1 MNSLFFWTFKD
12 MKKLYISSL
21 VLFVVVFLPH
31 QSFSQNPQ
39 DLIAGFIRSLIEMD
53 SPENSGKVN
62 DQELFSSVVIKR
74 FYSDRFFSP
83 TWSNGVVLPE
93 IAYEMRYEI
102 QQIKFDGLSP
112 TDYHLNAINALF
124 EKYERSKDSNNDFP
138 LADFAALDIL
148 LTDAYIIISSHLY
161 LGKVNPDNLKSEW
174 NIQRSAPEL
183 MIDRRLVE
191 AIANQNIRKSFEEL
205 YPSFTIYKRMRDGL
219 RFMYE
224 HHDRFDKKYIG
235 KWKKLKIDKSIKLG
249 DSHNQMDEIR
259 SRLQFW
265 NFVAQYFPAEEKV
278 YDSLMEQGIK
288 LLQKRHGL
296 EMDGVIGQGTIHA
309 LNQSPEDLIATA
321 KVNMERLRWLPANI
335 KDQELIL
342 VNTANYQ
349 LDFISKR
356 DTILSSKVIVGKS
369 YHSTPQFSAEMS
381 YLVFSPTWTVP
392 NSITRNE
399 IIPSIRRNPN
409 YLASKNM
416 NVITNSGAVVDPS
429 TIDWQKVNARN
440 FPYMIRQEPGEQN
453 SLGLVKFMF
462 PNKYS
467 VYIHDTPSRS
477 LFAREDR
484 ALSHGCIRIQKPT
497 ELAKLLLA
505 HDKQWTDE
513 KIRESMGLKRER
525 VVNLDR
531 KIPVVIFYLTYWTDT
546 TGQEFFRQDIY
557 NRDNEILKVLTEGPR
572 DKSRV

>member
-1 MNSLFFWTFKD
+1 
-12 MKKLYISSL
+12 
-21 VLFVVVFLPH
+21 
-31 QSFSQNPQ
+31 
-39 DLIAGFIRSLIEMD
+39 
-53 SPENSGKVN
+53 
-62 DQELFSSVVIKR
+62 
-74 FYSDRFFSP
+74 
-83 TWSNGVVLPE
+83 
-93 IAYEMRYEI
+93 
-102 QQIKFDGLSP
+102 
-112 TDYHLNAINALF
+112 LNAINVLF
-124 EKYERSKDSNNDFP
+124 EKYERSKDSDKDFTS
-138 LADFAALDIL
+138 ADFAALDIL

-161 LGKVNPDNLKSEW
+161 LGKVNPENLKAVW
-174 NIQRSAPEL
+174 NIQRSTPEL
-183 MIDRRLVE
+183 MIDKRLQE

-219 RFMYE
+219 RFMYD
-224 HHDRFDKKYIG
+224 HQKRFDAKFIG
-235 KWKKLKIDKSIKLG
+235 TWKKLKTDKSIKLG
-249 DSHNQMDEIR
+249 DSHNQVAEIR
-259 SRLQFW
+259 SKLQFW
-265 NFVAQYFPAEEKV
+265 NFVEQYYPKEEKV

-399 IIPSIRRNPN
+399 IIPSIRKNPN

-416 NVITNSGAVVDPS
+416 TVITNSGAAVDPS

-484 ALSHGCIRIQKPT
+484 ALSHGCIRIQKPI

-505 HDKQWTDE
+505 HDSQWTEE

>member
-1 MNSLFFWTFKD
+1 
-12 MKKLYISSL
+12 MKKLHSLFLL
-21 VLFVVVFLPH
+21 VLILFFQID
-31 QSFSQNPQ
+31 QSIAQNRN
-39 DLIAGFIRSLIEMD
+39 DLISEFIRNFIELD
-53 SPENSGKVN
+53 NPEKDGKVSG
-62 DQELFSSVVIKR
+62 QELFSSVVIKR
-74 FYSDRFFSP
+74 FYSERVFQP
-83 TWSNGVVLPE
+83 TWSDGLKIPE
-93 IAYEMRYEI
+93 LAYEMRYEI
-102 QQIKFDGLSP
+102 QQIKFDGLNP
-112 TDYHLNAINALF
+112 LDYHLNAINILF
-124 EKYERSKDSNNDFP
+124 EKFEKSKNSNVVFE
-138 LADFAALDIL
+138 LVDFAALDIL

-161 LGKVNPDNLKSEW
+161 LGKVNPENLKAEW

-183 MIDRRLVE
+183 MIDVRLAE

-205 YPSFTIYKRMRDGL
+205 HPSFTIYRRMRDGL
-219 RFMYE
+219 RFMYD
-224 HHDRFDKKYIG
+224 HQKRFDAKFIG
-235 KWKKLKIDKSIKLG
+235 TWKKLKIDKSIKLG
-249 DSHNQMDEIR
+249 DNHNQVAEIR

-265 NFVAQYFPAEEKV
+265 NFVEQYYPKEEKV
-278 YDSLMEQGIK
+278 YDSLMEQGVKI
-288 LLQKRHGL
+288 LQKRHGL
-296 EMDGVIGQGTIHA
+296 EPDGVIGQGTMHA
-309 LNQSPEDLIATA
+309 LNQSPHDLIATA
-321 KVNMERLRWLPANI
+321 KVNLERLRWLPANI

-349 LDFISKR
+349 LDFIVQR

-409 YLASKNM
+409 YLSSKNM
-416 NVITNSGAVVDPS
+416 NVITNSGVIVDPS
-429 TIDWQKVNARN
+429 SIDWQKVNARN
-440 FPYMIRQEPGEQN
+440 FPYMIRQEPGVQN

-484 ALSHGCIRIQKPT
+484 ALSHGCIRIQKPI

-505 HDKQWTDE
+505 HDSQWTDE

-546 TGQEFFRQDIY
+546 NGQEFFRQDIY
-557 NRDNEILKVLTEGPR
+557 NRDNEILKVLTEGPKE
-572 DKSRV
+572 KSRV